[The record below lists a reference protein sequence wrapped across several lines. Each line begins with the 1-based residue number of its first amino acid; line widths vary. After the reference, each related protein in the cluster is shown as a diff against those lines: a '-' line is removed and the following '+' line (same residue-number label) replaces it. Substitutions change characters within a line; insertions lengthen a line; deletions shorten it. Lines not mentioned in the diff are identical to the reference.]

1 MFWIMEAWSMASGNK
16 IQEGSLA
23 PRVDKVVHYSF
34 KHNWIIAHAKVGIST
49 PYLDLICS
57 VSDREITDKLVYAIE
72 MTIEL
77 VLMLLVFFVE
87 SLIVEVDV

>member
-1 MFWIMEAWSMASGNK
+1 MFWIMEAWSIASGNK

-23 PRVDKVVHYSF
+23 LRVDRVVYYSF
-34 KHNWIIAHAKVGIST
+34 KHNWIIAHAKVGIGT

-57 VSDREITDKLVYAIE
+57 VSDREISDKLVYGIE
-72 MTIEL
+72 ITIEL
-77 VLMLLVFFVE
+77 VLMLLVFFAE

>member
-1 MFWIMEAWSMASGNK
+1 MTSENK

-23 PRVDKVVHYSF
+23 PRVDRVVYYSF
-34 KHNWIIAHAKVGIST
+34 KHNWIIAYAKVGIGI

-57 VSDREITDKLVYAIE
+57 VSDREITDKSVYGIE
-72 MTIEL
+72 MTIGL

>member
-1 MFWIMEAWSMASGNK
+1 MTSENK

-23 PRVDKVVHYSF
+23 PRVDRVVYYSF
-34 KHNWIIAHAKVGIST
+34 KHNWIIAYAKVGIGT

-57 VSDREITDKLVYAIE
+57 VSDREITDKSVYGIE
-72 MTIEL
+72 MTIGL